1 MNKTW
6 TNSGMAENEKNW
18 DWETGP
24 KPAQS
29 LSAIKSIYSYRHF
42 HSALVRKEFLLNYQQ
57 TILGPIWIFFQ
68 PLLTLIVYVLVFGR
82 LIGIPIG
89 KTIPPVLFYFSGIV
103 LWNFFSDCF
112 AGISNTFR
120 DHIHLYSKV
129 YFPRIVVPLSV
140 LTTHFLRFL
149 IQFAMLVILVI
160 YFMSFKGFHAGLG
173 LHLLALPFVFVGI
186 AMISAGCGLIAAL
199 LTARYRDFVN
209 LIGIVIR
216 LLMFVTPVL
225 YPLAAVKDSL
235 KWIVLINPL
244 TPFFELF
251 RFALLGEGTIN
262 NYALLYS
269 FLFGIVI
276 LIFSLFLFNAKSSK
290 LIDIS

>member
-1 MNKTW
+1 MSNN
-6 TNSGMAENEKNW
+6 NSNW
-18 DWETGP
+18 DWEIGP

-29 LSAIKSIYSYRHF
+29 LSAIKSVYTYRHF

-82 LIGIPIG
+82 LIRIPIG
-89 KTIPPVLFYFSGIV
+89 ESIPPVLFYFSGII
-103 LWNFFSDCF
+103 LWNFFSDSF
-112 AGISNTFR
+112 SGISNTFR

-129 YFPRIVVPLSV
+129 YFPRIIVPLSV
-140 LTTHFLRFL
+140 LSTQFLRFL
-149 IQFAMLVILVI
+149 IQFGMLVILLI
-160 YFMSFKGFHAGLG
+160 YFIAFKGFHVELG
-173 LHLLALPFVFVGI
+173 IRVLALPLVFIGV
-186 AMISAGCGLIAAL
+186 AMISSGCGLIAAL

-225 YPLAAVKDSL
+225 YPLAIVKDSL

-244 TPFFELF
+244 TPFFELL
-251 RFALLGEGTIN
+251 RFALLGDGTIN
-262 NYALLYS
+262 NYSIVYS
-269 FLFGIVI
+269 FFFGFII
-276 LIFSLFLFNAKSSK
+276 LIISLFLFNTKSSK